1 MSELNFTHS
10 NGNKVKLTTPDT
22 LDANKTF
29 KLPGA
34 DGSVG
39 QVLQTDG
46 SGALSFASQAPSNRR
61 LNYNGAMLVNQRG
74 DSTGATQFFKY
85 HGPDRYY
92 SQGES
97 SNNGT
102 WNIGQSTDVPDGYGF
117 KYSLDYSCTATSSNA
132 NRYLMTVYRMEGVD
146 CQLFNYGTANAK
158 TVTLSFWIKCS
169 KAGNFQVNF
178 ENEQNPDAGY
188 QTQQTINSA
197 GQWEKKVVTIP
208 GDTTKALTFGTQK
221 AFCFD
226 IMYSAYGNYANA
238 TPTAAWSALANGQ
251 RGTHCNMD
259 LFDSTSNYVRITGV
273 QLELGPY
280 ATDFEHL
287 PYSVELERCK
297 RYYQTLPSGLI
308 SVRMAQDTTYSN
320 AGMQS
325 TFILPTSM
333 RASPSLFNYSDN
345 TTQITHTFYDGNYSN
360 ASSRELNMFGG
371 IDANGAVQFHFN
383 YSAALNSNNSLSTS
397 YKFGISQDIIAFE
410 AEI

>member
-1 MSELNFTHS
+1 MSTL
-10 NGNKVKLTTPDT
+10 KVDNIRHNSATSDAITMASDGTCTAKVTNPLT
-22 LDANKTF
+22 
-29 KLPGA
+29 
-34 DGSVG
+34 
-39 QVLQTDG
+39 
-46 SGALSFASQAPSNRR
+46 NRR

-74 DSTGATQFFKY
+74 NSTGATQFFKV

-92 SQGES
+92 SQGET

-117 KYSLDYSCTATSSNA
+117 KYSLSYDCAATSTNA

-158 TVTLSFWIKCS
+158 TVTLSFWIKCK

-188 QTQQTINSA
+188 QTQQTISSA
-197 GQWEKKVVTIP
+197 DTWEKKVVTIP
-208 GDTTKALTFGTQK
+208 GDTNKALTFGTQK

-226 IMYSAYGNYANA
+226 IMYSAYGTYASV
-238 TPTAAWSALANGQ
+238 TPTAAWSSLNNGQ

-280 ATDFEHL
+280 ATDFEHI
-287 PYSVELERCK
+287 PYQDELQHCK
-297 RYYQTLPSGLI
+297 RYYQK
-308 SVRMAQDTTYSN
+308 YSSLTCGYGSAN
-320 AGMQS
+320 GYARS
-325 TFILPTSM
+325 THILSPEM
-333 RASPSLFNYSDN
+333 RATPSRTVTIEPGEAGS
-345 TTQITHTFYDGNYSN
+345 
-360 ASSRELNMFGG
+360 
-371 IDANGAVQFHFN
+371 
-383 YSAALNSNNSLSTS
+383 LNSSTGDSKHLEVTWQSLSGVQTGD
-397 YKFGISQDIIAFE
+397 FDAILD